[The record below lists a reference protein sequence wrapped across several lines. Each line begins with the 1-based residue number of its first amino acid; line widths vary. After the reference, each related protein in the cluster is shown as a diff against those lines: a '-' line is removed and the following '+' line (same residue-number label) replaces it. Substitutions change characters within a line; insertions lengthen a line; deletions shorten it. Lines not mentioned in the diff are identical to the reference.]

1 MKVLLSYQ
9 YGDWTITTNK
19 SHILTSQESDSIAG
33 QFSLPHLP
41 DMLFVNNKVNFRH
54 SNGATMDFLPLEALK
69 LVNAHEDLVR

>member
-1 MKVLLSYQ
+1 MKVLFSYQ

-19 SHILTSQESDSIAG
+19 SHILTSQENDDIAA

-41 DMLFVNNKVNFRH
+41 DMLFVNNKVNFSH